1 MKTTYKLL
9 FLFIGLTMI
18 GCSDLEEEP
27 VGLLSPD
34 GFFNTPKDI
43 QTAANAAFGHMTHE
57 DFWGRKMSL
66 TLMLRGDMVAI
77 GDPTTSRRRIE
88 HDIFNV
94 PNDNGMI
101 DGYWLRVYQMI
112 AAANQ
117 AIAGAELVDASDNI
131 KNPIIAQAYFARAF
145 AYFHLVR
152 QFGDIPYVSEPVTDV
167 DASGSISKTAAADV
181 YANIISDLEF
191 AKQWLPNT
199 QVARSIPAKSAAH
212 SYLALVH
219 LTLGDY
225 QKAYDEAK
233 GVIDNE
239 SDYNLALQPDFQDL
253 FDATK
258 ADASQEPIFVLDFIG
273 ASNGDDGRDYQAAL
287 TGLRDD
293 QQYGLG
299 GGWSVGV
306 PSLEVYNRWDG
317 RDYRKAVS
325 LDTIGLFRITDPIT
339 EDVTE
344 EIRDF
349 TVFKESG
356 RGRGVNRPHIAKY
369 TRSIGNFATGN
380 GRGSETNYMMM
391 RYAEVLLIAAEALN
405 EVQPGSTEAEGYV
418 NRVRA
423 RARNSNGVTSGL
435 FPEDVSGLSQDD
447 FRTMV
452 LEERKWELAFE
463 FKRWYDI
470 ARRRLGNQVFSASG
484 LEGAKPDFD
493 PNQDYLFPIPADELA
508 RNSNL
513 LPQNPGY

>member
-1 MKTTYKLL
+1 MKTTYKFL
-9 FLFIGLTMI
+9 FLLIGLSI
-18 GCSDLEEEP
+18 VGCSDLEEEP
-27 VGLLSPD
+27 IGLLSPQ
-34 GFFNTPKDI
+34 GFFNTPNDI

-77 GDPTTSRRRIE
+77 GDPTTSARRIE

-117 AIAGAELVDASDNI
+117 AIAGAELVDVDESV
-131 KNPIIAQAYFARAF
+131 KNPITAQAYFARAF

-152 QFGDIPYVSEPVTDV
+152 QFGDIPYLSEPVTDV
-167 DASGSISKTAAADV
+167 DASGSISKTPAAEV
-181 YANIISDLEF
+181 YANIIADLEF
-191 AKQWLPNT
+191 AKTWLPNT
-199 QVARSIPAKSAAH
+199 QAARSIPAKSAAH
-212 SYLALVH
+212 SYLALVY

-225 QKAYDEAK
+225 PNAYTEAK

-239 SDYNLALQPDFQDL
+239 GVYGLGLEPDFQNL
-253 FDATK
+253 FDANQ
-258 ADASQEPIFVLDFIG
+258 SGSSSEPIFTLDFIG

-293 QQYGLG
+293 EQYGLG

-306 PSLEVYNRWDG
+306 PSLEVYNTWDG

-325 LDTIGLFRITDPIT
+325 LDTTGVFDG
-339 EDVTE
+339 VTQP
-344 EIRDF
+344 F

-356 RGRGVNRPHIAKY
+356 AGRGVNRPHIAKY
-369 TRSIGNFATGN
+369 TRAIGNFATGN

-405 EVQPGSTEAEGYV
+405 ETSPGSAEAEGYV
-418 NRVRA
+418 NRVRE

-447 FRTMV
+447 FRDMV
-452 LEERKWELAFE
+452 LEERRLELAFE

-470 ARRRLGNQVFSASG
+470 ARRRLGSEVFSASG
-484 LEGAKPDFD
+484 LEGEKPNFD
-493 PNQDYLFPIPADELA
+493 PNQDYLFPLPADELA
-508 RNSNL
+508 RNPNL
-513 LPQNPGY
+513 MPNNPGY

>member
-1 MKTTYKLL
+1 MKTMYKFL
-9 FLFIGLTMI
+9 FLLIGLSI
-18 GCSDLEEEP
+18 VGCSDLEEEP
-27 VGLLSPD
+27 IGLLSPD
-34 GFFNTPKDI
+34 GFFQSPNDI

-88 HDIFNV
+88 HDIFEV

-117 AIAGAELVDASDNI
+117 AIAGADEVDVADNI
-131 KNPIIAQAYFARAF
+131 KNPIVAQAYFARAF

-152 QFGDIPYVSEPVTDV
+152 QFGDIPYISEPVRDLNA
-167 DASGSISKTAAADV
+167 ASSISKTAAADV
-181 YANIISDLEF
+181 YTNIIADLEF

-212 SYLALVH
+212 SYLALVY
-219 LTLGDY
+219 LTIGEF
-225 QKAYDEAK
+225 QNAYDEAK

-239 SDYNLALQPDFQDL
+239 GVYNLGLEPDFQDL
-253 FDATK
+253 FDATSI
-258 ADASQEPIFVLDFIG
+258 DGSQEPIFVLDFIG

-325 LDTIGLFRITDPIT
+325 LDTVGLFNGVMQP
-339 EDVTE
+339 
-344 EIRDF
+344 F

-405 EVQPGSTEAEGYV
+405 EVQPGSAEAEGYV

-435 FPEDVSGLSQDD
+435 FPENVSGLSQDA
-447 FRTMV
+447 FRTAV
-452 LEERKWELAFE
+452 LEERRLELAFE

-470 ARRRLGNQVFSASG
+470 ARRRLGNQVFSGSG
-484 LEGAKPDFD
+484 LEGAKAGFD
-493 PNQDYLFPIPADELA
+493 PNQDYLFPLPADELA
-508 RNSNL
+508 RNPNL
-513 LPQNPGY
+513 APQNPGY

>member
-1 MKTTYKLL
+1 
-9 FLFIGLTMI
+9 
-18 GCSDLEEEP
+18 
-27 VGLLSPD
+27 
-34 GFFNTPKDI
+34 
-43 QTAANAAFGHMTHE
+43 
-57 DFWGRKMSL
+57 
-66 TLMLRGDMVAI
+66 
-77 GDPTTSRRRIE
+77 
-88 HDIFNV
+88 
-94 PNDNGMI
+94 
-101 DGYWLRVYQMI
+101 
-112 AAANQ
+112 
-117 AIAGAELVDASDNI
+117 
-131 KNPIIAQAYFARAF
+131 
-145 AYFHLVR
+145 LVR
-152 QFGDIPYVSEPVTDV
+152 QFGDIPYISEPVTNV
-167 DASGSISKTAAADV
+167 DLSSSISKTAATDV

-199 QVARSIPAKSAAH
+199 QAARSIPAKSAAH

-219 LTLGDY
+219 LTIGDY

-239 SDYNLALQPDFQDL
+239 GNYELDLQADFQDL

-258 ADASQEPIFVLDFIG
+258 IDGSKEPIFVLDFIG

-325 LDTIGLFRITDPIT
+325 LDTIGVFRITDPVT
-339 EDVTE
+339 EVVTE
-344 EIRDF
+344 EVRDF

-405 EVQPGSTEAEGYV
+405 EVQPGSAEAEGYV

-435 FPEDVSGLSQDD
+435 FPEDVSGLSQDA

-493 PNQDYLFPIPADELA
+493 PNQDYLFPLPANELA
-508 RNSNL
+508 RNPNL
-513 LPQNPGY
+513 LPQNPNY

>member
-1 MKTTYKLL
+1 MKTTYKFLL
-9 FLFIGLTMI
+9 LLIGLSII

-27 VGLLSPD
+27 VGLLAPD
-34 GFFNTPKDI
+34 GFFQTPRDI

-77 GDPTTSRRRIE
+77 GDPTTSARRIE

-117 AIAGAELVDASDNI
+117 AIAGAESVDVDESV
-131 KNPIIAQAYFARAF
+131 KNPITAQAYFARAF

-152 QFGDIPYVSEPVTDV
+152 QFGDIPYISEPVTDV
-167 DASGSISKTAAADV
+167 DTSGSISKTSASDV
-181 YANIISDLEF
+181 YANIIADLEF
-191 AKQWLPNT
+191 AKTWLPNT
-199 QVARSIPAKSAAH
+199 QAARSIPAKSAAQ

-239 SDYNLALQPDFQDL
+239 GVYKLGLQPNFQDL

-258 ADASQEPIFVLDFIG
+258 IDGAFDGSGSQEPIFVLDFIG

-293 QQYGLG
+293 EQYGLG

-306 PSLEVYNRWDG
+306 PSLEVYNTWDG

-325 LDTIGLFRITDPIT
+325 LDTTGVFNGITQP
-339 EDVTE
+339 
-344 EIRDF
+344 F

-369 TRSIGNFATGN
+369 TRAIGNFATGN

-405 EVQPGSTEAEGYV
+405 EISPASSEAEGYV

-447 FRTMV
+447 FRDMV

-470 ARRRLGNQVFSASG
+470 ARRRLGSEVFSASG
-484 LEGAKPDFD
+484 LEGEKPNFD
-493 PNQDYLFPIPADELA
+493 PNQDYLFPLPAEELA
-508 RNSNL
+508 RNPNL